1 MKFEAVQVHSAPEIL
16 VEQIVGRI
24 QAGELQPGARMPS
37 QRELARLFEV
47 GLGTVRESVKILNA
61 MGYLEVVRG
70 KGTYIARRLPAEGRE
85 DARFYQALEAVSLA
99 ELMRTRE
106 IVECGAA
113 REAADLADPEGV
125 ARLEEVL
132 EALRESARGD
142 RVFYPV
148 DFDFHIALAEATGN
162 EVIVEIVKL
171 LVNKAHHY
179 IEFMGGSLKT
189 FEPFNIERAIETAGQ
204 VVDAVAGGD
213 AERAGRAMHAH
224 LNIINYELEKE
235 FPGRGGSHAH
245 GSPDPGGRP

>member
-1 MKFEAVQVHSAPEIL
+1 LRFEAVQIHSVPEML
-16 VEQIVGRI
+16 AEQIVGQI
-24 QAGELQPGARMPS
+24 QSGELQPGARMPS
-37 QRELARLFEV
+37 QRELARLFGV

-70 KGTYIARRLPAEGRE
+70 KGTFIAPELPDRE
-85 DARFYQALEAVSLA
+85 REEARFHQALEAVSLA
-99 ELMRTRE
+99 QLMRTRE

-113 REAADLADPEGV
+113 REAAGLADPEGV
-125 ARLEEVL
+125 ARLEQVL
-132 EALRESARGD
+132 EALRETARDD

-189 FEPFNIERAIETAGQ
+189 FEPFNIERAIETAEQ
-204 VVDAVAGGD
+204 VVEAVAAGD

-235 FPGRGGSHAH
+235 FPIRGGPPPR
-245 GSPDPGGRP
+245 GDPEAGDRP